1 MPSSSHPEPIA
12 PGPSGGPSGGS
23 SGGDRRAQRAL
34 GGIHAG
40 LARLRRVDDPA
51 SLIRLVPEEVCRSLG
66 FERSLLFRV
75 DGERLIAE
83 SAHVRGDAA
92 RSARMLSSWRARSLQ
107 LPELPLESEM
117 VRRREPLMTAEGEA
131 EAAAGA
137 AGPDAGAVDL
147 GAPAMRPAVTGW
159 YVSAPIVSEGRV
171 VGLLDADRKGQAQGV
186 DELDQMILSV
196 FADGF
201 ACIFERA
208 TLRERLHAQLAQ
220 VREVMD
226 TTGQLLDEVIE
237 TEVEVGLVD
246 QQISTSVAQA
256 ASSIAETGTAGGHAP
271 SASLLTVREV
281 EVIDLIAAGET
292 NAGIAARL
300 LISESTVKSHVKHIL
315 RKLGASH
322 RAEAVSRHLSATGR
336 R

>member
-1 MPSSSHPEPIA
+1 MAPSTPDPITPA
-12 PGPSGGPSGGS
+12 SIADGS
-23 SGGDRRAQRAL
+23 DADRRAQRAL

-40 LARLRRVDDPA
+40 LARLRRVDGPA
-51 SLIRLVPEEVCRSLG
+51 TLIRIVPEEVCRCLG

-83 SAHVRGDAA
+83 SAHVRGDPV
-92 RSARMLSSWRARSLQ
+92 RSARMLAAWRAKSLQ

-117 VRRREPLMTAEGEA
+117 VRRREPLIAADAEA
-131 EAAAGA
+131 E
-137 AGPDAGAVDL
+137 P
-147 GAPAMRPAVTGW
+147 GAPAGAPALALPATRPAVTGW

-171 VGLLDADRKGQAQGV
+171 VGLLDADRKGQAQTV

-208 TLRERLHAQLAQ
+208 TLRERLRAQLAQ
-220 VREVMD
+220 VRELMD
-226 TTGQLLDEVIE
+226 TTDQLLDEVIE
-237 TEVEVGLVD
+237 TEAEVGLVD

-256 ASSIAETGTAGGHAP
+256 ASAIADSNPPTLAAA
-271 SASLLTVREV
+271 SVSLLTPREV
-281 EVIDLIAAGET
+281 EVIELIAAGET

-322 RAEAVSRHLSATGR
+322 RAEAVSRHLTATGR